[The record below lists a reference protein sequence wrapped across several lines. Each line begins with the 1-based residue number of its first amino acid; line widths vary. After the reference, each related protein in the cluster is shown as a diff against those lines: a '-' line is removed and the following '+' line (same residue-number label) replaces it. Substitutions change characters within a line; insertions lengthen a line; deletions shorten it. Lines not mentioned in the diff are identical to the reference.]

1 MITMRVAIVG
11 GSGYAGGELM
21 RLLLKHPNAEIKYVT
36 SRKLTGKPVSIV
48 NPNLDGLTNL
58 KYVMPNLDVIT
69 KDVDVVFLATPH
81 GESQNLVPTLLQ
93 KGVRIIDLSA
103 DFRLKNMKFH
113 EYFYGPHACPQ
124 FCKDAVYGMP
134 ELNKDKIKDAKIIA
148 VPGCHASSAIYGLL
162 PVTRAGLIKPFPIVV
177 DSKTGSTG
185 AGSSPSEADHHPVRA
200 NVVRPYGLTGHRHTA
215 EIEES
220 ILPNFQGA
228 EQAELKVSFSAHAVD
243 MVRGILSTIH
253 VFLKEKLEDEKPIYK
268 AFREFIKDNPFL
280 RLVKKQAGVFRLPD
294 PKTII
299 GTNYCDIGFEV
310 DPLSNRL
317 VIVTAL
323 DNLVKGAAGNAVQCF
338 NIIQGL
344 PETIGL
350 DQAGIFPI

>member
-1 MITMRVAIVG
+1 MRVAIIG

-21 RLLLKHPNAEIKYVT
+21 RLLLKHPQTEIKYVT
-36 SRKLTGKPVSIV
+36 SRKLTGKPVTVV
-48 NPNLDGLTNL
+48 NPNLDGLTSL
-58 KYVMPNLDVIT
+58 KYVMPNIDLVT

-81 GESQNLVPTLLQ
+81 GESQTLVPGLLE

-103 DFRLKNMKFH
+103 DFRLKNLKAY
-113 EYFYGPHACPQ
+113 EYFYGQHSCPSL
-124 FCKDAVYGMP
+124 CNDAVYGMP
-134 ELNKDKIKDAKIIA
+134 EVNKEKIKTARIIA

-162 PVTRAGLIKPFPIVV
+162 PVVKAGLIKPFPIIV

-215 EIEES
+215 EIEET
-220 ILPNFQGA
+220 IAPHFDNA
-228 EQAELKVSFSAHAVD
+228 DKEIMKVSFSAHAVD

-253 VFLKEKLEDEKPIYK
+253 VFFKQKPEDEKPIYK

-280 RLVKKQAGVFRLPD
+280 RFVKKQAGVFRLPD
-294 PKTII
+294 PKTIV

-310 DPLSNRL
+310 DPLSDRL

-323 DNLVKGAAGNAVQCF
+323 DNLVKGAAGNAIQCY

-344 PETIGL
+344 PETTGL
-350 DQAGIFPI
+350 DQIGIFPI